1 MSFFSGPVCTGFNER
16 TASLLLIC
24 CITIVWTGCNLAGVV
39 LPDMVVR
46 IMGLLD
52 LCAIP
57 VLVYSTIRIRK
68 SK

>member
-1 MSFFSGPVCTGFNER
+1 MKTLW
-16 TASLLLIC
+16 TASLLLICCITIVWTGC

>member
-1 MSFFSGPVCTGFNER
+1 MKGVHIVKTLW

-46 IMGLLD
+46 IMGLPD

>member
-1 MSFFSGPVCTGFNER
+1 M